1 MNKMEPP
8 CIPFSSLIC
17 KYTNLWMFS
26 NWRTKRPIVS
36 AKNKHFYLLFSINK
50 LNYSKA
56 KKNEKSGNTLYGKS
70 NKNYVCIYIYIYLYI
85 YIHTYIYIYIYI
97 HINTHVYTNIHTY
110 IHIYTQTYTH
120 QVKRWNKLNIVYSF
134 YWCSFKLLN

>member
-8 CIPFSSLIC
+8 CIPFSSLIY
-17 KYTNLWMFS
+17 KYTNIRMCS
-26 NWRTKRPIVS
+26 NWRTKRPLVS
-36 AKNKHFYLLFSINK
+36 VQNKHFYLLFSINK

-56 KKNEKSGNTLYGKS
+56 KKNEKSGNTLYSKS
-70 NKNYVCIYIYIYLYI
+70 NKNYVCIYIYI
-85 YIHTYIYIYIYI
+85 HT
-97 HINTHVYTNIHTY
+97 HINTHIYTNIHTY

-120 QVKRWNKLNIVYSF
+120 QVRRWNKLNIVYSF